1 MRDELQ
7 DLHKSQ
13 LKNKTK
19 KVGYIHDLL
28 TIKIKLI
35 VCWREDLH
43 YVAKGHLNN
52 FLNET
57 ILLIWFIKKK
67 TYQKSAKF

>member
-43 YVAKGHLNN
+43 LLPKGISMA
-52 FLNET
+52 FL
-57 ILLIWFIKKK
+57 LKLYCW
-67 TYQKSAKF
+67 SGL